1 MQTIDLLGYHCP
13 VPVNETKK
21 ALELLVQ
28 GEILEVIADDSEAK
42 HDIPKLLE
50 RVGARLVSLTEDAGE
65 IRFYIEKSGGSKM
78 VDNNLQ
84 VKLMESEQI
93 PADARLPTEKG
104 EFRIRVFHEENTG
117 LDHVA
122 LTMGDMSGP
131 DPVLVRI
138 HSECLT
144 GDAFGSLRC
153 DCGPQLSS
161 AMSLIQNKGWGCI
174 VYLRQEGRGIGLRE
188 KIKAYNLQDDGA
200 DTMDANIILGHPP
213 DARDYRIA
221 TDILNAIGITEVCLL
236 TNNPDKVN
244 QIQSMGIRVVEKM
257 PIIVGVSKENV
268 DYLTTKADR
277 MGHSIDS
284 DSLTKD

>member
-1 MQTIDLLGYHCP
+1 MTPIT
-13 VPVNETKK
+13 EK
-21 ALELLVQ
+21 A
-28 GEILEVIADDSEAK
+28 EV
-42 HDIPKLLE
+42 
-50 RVGARLVSLTEDAGE
+50 
-65 IRFYIEKSGGSKM
+65 
-78 VDNNLQ
+78 
-84 VKLMESEQI
+84 
-93 PADARLPTEKG
+93 PADARLPTSHG
-104 EFRIRVFHEENTG
+104 EFRIRVFHDDETG
-117 LDHVA
+117 FDHVA
-122 LTMGDMSGP
+122 LTLGDMKGP
-131 DPVLVRI
+131 DCVLVRM

-144 GDAFGSLRC
+144 GDAFNSERC